1 MPYVN
6 HKAET
11 YSTTQK
17 VVDFNHN
24 TEEKSNPKG
33 RKQEKEKGTKITT
46 QQPEKKKQEGNKYIP
61 INNYFQCKWI
71 KLNSPVKR
79 HRVAEWKKK
88 IRHLNAAYKILISDA
103 KTQTTQTGR
112 DGKKVFCENG
122 NLMKVGVSILTS
134 DKIKL

>member
-1 MPYVN
+1 M
-6 HKAET
+6 
-11 YSTTQK
+11 
-17 VVDFNHN
+17 
-24 TEEKSNPKG
+24 
-33 RKQEKEKGTKITT
+33 
-46 QQPEKKKQEGNKYIP
+46 
-61 INNYFQCKWI
+61 
-71 KLNSPVKR
+71 
-79 HRVAEWKKK
+79 AEWKKK